1 MPQPGCL
8 VGREHFFEIGAA
20 RASPFLICQFSR
32 IKAHRIANLSHLE
45 DQDPAQGFTIM
56 STSEIRKIAFVGD
69 YLPRKCGI
77 ATFTHDMYAS
87 VSSRFPDT
95 ECLVVPVNDQPE
107 GYNYPPEVRFE
118 IDEPDLE
125 SYQRAADFLN
135 FANTDVVCLQHEY
148 GIYGGAAGSHVLGL
162 VRDLR
167 MPVVTT
173 CHTILREPDGNQRR
187 VLTALAGLSA
197 RVVVMTERAR
207 MFLREIYSVPDAK
220 IDVIAH
226 GIPDTPFVDPN
237 LYKDQFGVAGRQ
249 VALTF
254 GLLSPAKGI
263 EHMLQAVPTI
273 LESFPNFVYLVL
285 GATHPALVRD
295 QGERYRLSLERQAR
309 DLGIKKHVIFYNR
322 FVELNELT
330 EFIRAADV
338 YVTPYLNAAQIT
350 SGTLAYSF
358 GCGKAIVSTPYWHA
372 EELLADG
379 RGVLVGFA
387 DPRALAREICGLL
400 SDEPRREA
408 MCEQAYR
415 LGREMIWE
423 HSAEKYMQ
431 SFQRTRLGRQEQPVK
446 PLAIRTL
453 AEQQAEL
460 PDWRFD
466 HLVRMT
472 DSTGIL
478 QHATYT
484 IPNFAE
490 GYCTD
495 DNARA
500 LLLTVLL
507 EELGQGGALVHRLA
521 TTYAA
526 FLHSAFDRERKR
538 FRNFLG
544 FDRRWI
550 EEVGSEDSHG
560 RALWALGTCVGRSR
574 RADLPSWGA
583 AHFELALPTLLETTS
598 PRTWAFGLLGIREYL
613 RRLGGDRLAAHA
625 RETLT
630 ARLVDLYERTA
641 TPDWPWFEDILSYDS
656 ARLPQAL
663 FAGGRENGNARAFEL
678 GLHTLGWLVKI
689 QTAPQEHFRAIGCH
703 GFYRKGCERARF
715 DQQPIEASATV
726 SACLDAYRVTENP
739 RWMNEARSAFEWFLG
754 RNDLGQE
761 LYDPGTGGCCDGL
774 QENRINRNQGAES
787 TLSFLI
793 ALAEM
798 NRLESSL
805 VVFRQAR

>member
-1 MPQPGCL
+1 MIRTGL
-8 VGREHFFEIGAA
+8 TKMH
-20 RASPFLICQFSR
+20 
-32 IKAHRIANLSHLE
+32 
-45 DQDPAQGFTIM
+45 
-56 STSEIRKIAFVGD
+56 TSEIRKIAYVGD

-77 ATFTHDMYAS
+77 ATFTHDMYGS
-87 VSSRFPDT
+87 VADRFPDA
-95 ECLVVPVNDQPE
+95 ECFVVPVNDRPE
-107 GYNYPPEVRFE
+107 GYDYPPEVRFE

-125 SYQRAADFLN
+125 SYRRAADFLN

-148 GIYGGAAGSHVLGL
+148 GIYGGAAGSHILGL
-162 VRDLR
+162 LRDLR

-173 CHTILREPDGNQRR
+173 CHTLLREPDADQRR
-187 VLTALAGLSA
+187 VLTELAALSA

-207 MFLREIYSVPDAK
+207 AFLREIYGVPEAK

-237 LYKDQFGVAGRQ
+237 AYKDQFGVGGRL

-254 GLLSPAKGI
+254 GLLSPNKGI
-263 EHMLQAVPTI
+263 EHMLQAIPAI
-273 LESFPNFVYLVL
+273 LDSFPNFVYLVL

-295 QGERYRLSLERQAR
+295 QGERYRLSLERLAR
-309 DLGIKKHVIFYNR
+309 DLGIGKHVIFYNR

-330 EFIRAADV
+330 QFIQAADV
-338 YVTPYLNAAQIT
+338 YVTPYLNPAQIT

-379 RGVLVGFA
+379 RGVLVPFA

-400 SDEPRREA
+400 RDEPRRIA
-408 MCEQAYR
+408 MCEKAYR

-423 HSAEKYMQ
+423 HSAERYMV
-431 SFQRTRLGRQEQPVK
+431 SFQQTRLGRQEQPVK
-446 PLAIRTL
+446 PLAVRTL

-466 HLVRMT
+466 HLVRLT
-472 DSTGIL
+472 DSTGIF

-507 EELGQGGALVHRLA
+507 EELGQGGPQVRRLA

-526 FLHSAFDRERKR
+526 FLQAAFDRGRKR
-538 FRNFLG
+538 FRNFLS
-544 FDRRWI
+544 FDRRWL
-550 EEVGSEDSHG
+550 EAVGSEDSHG
-560 RALWALGTCVGRSR
+560 RALWSLGNYVGRSR
-574 RADLPSWGA
+574 RPDLPSWAA
-583 AHFELALPTLLETTS
+583 AHFELALPALLETTS

-613 RRLGGDRLAAHA
+613 RRLGGDRIAAQV
-625 RETLT
+625 RDTLT
-630 ARLVDLYERTA
+630 VRLLELYDRMA
-641 TPDWPWFEDILSYDS
+641 TPDWPWFEEILSYDS

-663 FAGGRENGNARAFEL
+663 IAGGRDSGNARPL
-678 GLHTLGWLVKI
+678 DVGLQALGWLVKV
-689 QTAPQEHFRAIGCH
+689 QTSSQEHFRPIGCH
-703 GFYRKGCERARF
+703 GFYRKGGESARF
-715 DQQPIEASATV
+715 DQQPIEANATV
-726 SACLDAYRVTENP
+726 SACLDAYRVTEDP
-739 RWMNEARSAFEWFLG
+739 AWMNEARSAFEWFLG
-754 RNDLGQE
+754 RNDLGQD

-774 QENRINRNQGAES
+774 QEDRINRNQGAES
-787 TLSFLI
+787 TLAFLLS
-793 ALAEM
+793 LAEM
-798 NRLESSL
+798 NQLESSL
-805 VVFRQAR
+805 AVFRQAR